1 MNHKAGFSMR
11 AHWLL
16 LALLIIPGAST
27 QAGDQDKTN
36 SGFQALPPPPP
47 PPRNYRPPSPP
58 AESTDRL
65 PAPDISIKT
74 QGKTRYEEY
83 RIGGRLYMIK
93 VIPAMG
99 PPYYLID
106 KEGSGQFH
114 RSNVAPRVSPPM
126 WIIKRF

>member
-1 MNHKAGFSMR
+1 MNHKAGFSAR
-11 AHWLL
+11 ARWLL
-16 LALLIIPGAST
+16 LALLVIPGASA
-27 QAGDQDKTN
+27 QAGNQDKTN

-74 QGKTRYEEY
+74 HGKTRYEEY
-83 RIGGRLYMIK
+83 RIGGMLYMIK

-106 KEGSGQFH
+106 KEGSGQFR
-114 RSNVAPRVSPPM
+114 RSNVAPGVSPPM